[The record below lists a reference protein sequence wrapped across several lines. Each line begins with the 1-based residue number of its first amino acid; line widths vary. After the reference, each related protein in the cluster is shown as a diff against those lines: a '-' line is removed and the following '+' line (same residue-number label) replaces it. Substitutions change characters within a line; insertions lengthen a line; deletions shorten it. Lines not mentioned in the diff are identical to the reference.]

1 MSFRKEVKLI
11 LNPNKS
17 YDFREMLFE
26 EGANIL
32 YPKRLISSLYFDNF
46 QKQSYVDSIE
56 GTLPRKKIRIR
67 SYPNEKNKIYLF
79 EKKISSPEGRY
90 KTSKKIS
97 SQFVNKISKYGYFDK
112 LYGLVSPIINV
123 TYSREYLKIK
133 NFRVTIDENI
143 QYCLFKRTNIKK
155 DRRSIVELKF
165 SNTQKEDPIINFFTN
180 KLTRFSKYSNGI
192 DILNI

>member
-11 LNPNKS
+11 LNPSNY
-17 YDFREMLFE
+17 YDFKEMLFE
-26 EGANIL
+26 KGATIL

-46 QKQSYVDSIE
+46 QKQCYVDSIE

-67 SYPNEKNKIYLF
+67 SYPSEKNKIHLF

-97 SQFVNKISKYGYFDK
+97 PQFVNRISKNGYFDK
-112 LYGLVSPIINV
+112 LYGLVFPIINV

-143 QYCLFKRTNIKK
+143 KYCLYKEKNIKK

-165 SNTQKEDPIINFFTN
+165 SNNQKEDPIINFFTN
-180 KLTRFSKYSNGI
+180 KLTRFQN
-192 DILNI
+192 ILMVLIF

>member
-11 LNPNKS
+11 LNSNKS
-17 YDFREMLFE
+17 YDFREMLFK

-67 SYPNEKNKIYLF
+67 SYPSEKSKIYLF

-90 KTSKKIS
+90 KTSEKIS
-97 SQFVNKISKYGYFDK
+97 SQFVKKITKNGYFDK

-123 TYSREYLKIK
+123 TYSREYFKIK

-143 QYCLFKRTNIKK
+143 QYCLFKKTNIKK
-155 DRRSIVELKF
+155 DRQFIVELKF
-165 SNTQKEDPIINFFTN
+165 SSTQNEDSIINFFTN